1 MPESISVRMSKKF
14 EIPEGNITIEKA
26 KVPLG
31 TIKKSDS
38 TLTIS
43 RHVFMVYN
51 CSFSKDISDDITV
64 YIDELSDYKEV
75 RTYKKAFNFNIY
87 YSSDAQLLFSEAN
100 TPVTK
105 AFLKALKTTDGVD
118 IDFDTPHFELDNI
131 SNQFQQTKGIRFST
145 VDEGVSAKAMTGS
158 SVDSNQEAADA
169 LQNDNATSIIGVLDI
184 GKRGYTIMLTQ
195 SGTIVCFSKL
205 FAYDKDKHPMLSFA
219 IDVLKQVKF
228 MN

>member
-1 MPESISVRMSKKF
+1 MRKARKF
-14 EIPEGNITIEKA
+14 EIPEGNITIERA

-31 TIKKSDS
+31 TIKKAKN
-38 TLTIS
+38 TLAIS
-43 RHVFMVYN
+43 KRIFNVYN
-51 CSFSKDISDDITV
+51 CSFSKDISDDITIF
-64 YIDELSDYKEV
+64 IDDLSDYKELK
-75 RTYKKAFNFNIY
+75 TYKKAFSFNIY
-87 YSSDAQLLFSEAN
+87 YSSDAQLIFSEAN

-105 AFLKALKTTDGVD
+105 AFLKALKVTDGVNVE
-118 IDFDTPHFELDNI
+118 FETPHFELDNI
-131 SNQFQQTKGIRFST
+131 SNRFQQTKGIRFST
-145 VDEGVSAKAMTGS
+145 FDEGVSAKAMTGS

-205 FAYDKDKHPMLSFA
+205 FDYDKDEHPMLSFA